1 MLEDFDAHVSRYPN
15 LPSKLMCLLN
25 GALDYGK
32 GEEGRNLRQPL
43 SFRGDANTLPRQIC
57 FVNFSRTYEVIIIP
71 PVQSFF
77 YGSHLDVRFFF
88 PHTRMQFNYDR
99 F

>member
-1 MLEDFDAHVSRYPN
+1 M
-15 LPSKLMCLLN
+15 
-25 GALDYGK
+25 LDYGK

-77 YGSHLDVRFFF
+77 MDHIWMYDFFSSHAYAVQL
-88 PHTRMQFNYDR
+88 
-99 F
+99 

>member
-1 MLEDFDAHVSRYPN
+1 M
-15 LPSKLMCLLN
+15 
-25 GALDYGK
+25 LDYGK

-43 SFRGDANTLPRQIC
+43 SFRGDANTRPRQIC

-88 PHTRMQFNYDR
+88 LTRVCSSIMIDFK
-99 F
+99 